1 MKIKKQLLIS
11 LSIFVILSSFMAMLF
26 ISCSNENKDSIIVKI
41 GHVGESDRT
50 IWKPIQEKLSKEEGI
65 TVELVSFADYS
76 MPNQALNDGD
86 IDLNAFQH
94 HAYFYN
100 ETNTKGYN
108 LSIIGLTFI
117 SAMNIYSQKISNVNE
132 VKRGDKIA
140 IPNDPSNGGRAL
152 KVLEA
157 AGLIKVK
164 PEAGDT
170 PSVSDIIDNPLNL
183 DIITVDAGGIY
194 SLLPD
199 VACAVINGN
208 YAIDFGLNPGSDYIF
223 KDDPA
228 IYSGNSFVNLIA
240 ARTKDKDNELYKKV
254 VAAYQSETV
263 EEIYANNFKGSYLP
277 TWK

>member
-11 LSIFVILSSFMAMLF
+11 LSIFIILSSFMAILF

-41 GHVGESDRT
+41 GHVGESDRA
-50 IWKPIQEKLSKEEGI
+50 IWKPIQEKLSKEGI

-117 SAMNIYSQKISNVNE
+117 SAMNIYSQKITNVNE
-132 VKRGDKIA
+132 VKNGDKIA

-157 AGLIKVK
+157 AGLIKLKDKSVANPIVK
-164 PEAGDT
+164 
-170 PSVSDIIDNPLNL
+170 DIIDNPLNL
-183 DIITVDAGGIY
+183 EIIEVDAGSIY
-194 SLLPD
+194 RLLPD
-199 VACAVINGN
+199 VACAVINCN
-208 YAIDFGLNPGSDYIF
+208 FALSFGLNPSQDAIF
-223 KDDPA
+223 QDNPTN
-228 IYSGNSFVNLIA
+228 YSGNGYINIIV
-240 ARTKDKDNELYKKV
+240 ARTEDKDNEILKKIV
-254 VAAYQSETV
+254 NAYQSDEV
-263 EEIYANNFKGSYLP
+263 KEIYANDFKGALIAV
-277 TWK
+277 W

>member
-41 GHVGESDRT
+41 GHVGESDRA
-50 IWKPIQEKLSKEEGI
+50 IWKPIQEKLSKEGI

-132 VKRGDKIA
+132 IKRGDKIA

-157 AGLIKVK
+157 AGLIKLKDKSVANPIVK
-164 PEAGDT
+164 
-170 PSVSDIIDNPLNL
+170 DIIDNPLNL
-183 DIITVDAGGIY
+183 EIIEVDAGSIY
-194 SLLPD
+194 RLLPD
-199 VACAVINGN
+199 VACAVINCN
-208 YAIDFGLNPGSDYIF
+208 FALSFGLNPSQDSIF
-223 KDDPA
+223 KDNPTN
-228 IYSGNSFVNLIA
+228 YSGNGYINIIV
-240 ARTKDKDNELYKKV
+240 ARTEDKDNEILKKIV
-254 VAAYQSETV
+254 NAYQSDEV
-263 EEIYANNFKGSYLP
+263 KEIYANDFKEALIAV
-277 TWK
+277 W